1 MEECW
6 AVKSGESAD
15 GFHTMTRYESLRL
28 WDVR

>member
-1 MEECW
+1 MEGCW

-15 GFHTMTRYESLRL
+15 AFHAMTHYESLRL